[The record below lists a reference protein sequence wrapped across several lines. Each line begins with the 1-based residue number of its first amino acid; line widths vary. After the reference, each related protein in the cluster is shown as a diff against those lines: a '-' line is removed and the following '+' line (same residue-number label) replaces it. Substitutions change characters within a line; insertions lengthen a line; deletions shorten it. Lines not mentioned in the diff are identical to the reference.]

1 MPSHSNEMN
10 QMSIVRNETKVF
22 DSLAALMAASPA
34 AQRERGYADTLREI
48 LQQPATW
55 QATAALLRQ
64 PSVQAQLLTLLMPRP
79 AHIVL
84 TGSGSS
90 IYAAECIAPD
100 LQQALGVPVQA
111 IAAGTL
117 LTHWRSALPPGGGLL
132 ISIARSGDSPE
143 SAGVV
148 DQLLASAP
156 DWCHLAI
163 TCNASGKLATQ
174 FRGESRYRTLV
185 LDERTNDRS
194 LVMTSSFTNLVL
206 AGSGLGGR
214 ADAAGWPD
222 AVRRL
227 AGCVQR
233 VFDTRADA
241 LAAVAHGGFDQAV
254 YLGSG
259 GALGAAREAALK
271 MLEMTGGRVRTMAE
285 TFLGLRHGPMSSLD
299 ENTMVVAF
307 LSPDPAVRAYEY
319 DLLRE
324 LTRKRLGMVRVLVGE
339 GIAGDVAGM
348 QDVVVDLPGLQ
359 ADDDALPLLAD
370 VVVGQI
376 LAFFRCLALG
386 GKPDAPAQGVLT
398 RVVESFALHAAD
410 DASAPSAAGGGRIA

>member
-1 MPSHSNEMN
+1 
-10 QMSIVRNETKVF
+10 MSILRNKTKEF
-22 DSLAALMAASPA
+22 DSFAALAAAKPE

-55 QATAALLRQ
+55 QATAALLRE
-64 PSVQAQLLTLLMPRP
+64 PSVQAQLQAVLTPRP
-79 AHIVL
+79 AQVVL

-90 IYAAECIAPD
+90 IYAGECIAPD

-117 LTHWRSALPPGGGLL
+117 LTHWRRALPPGGGLL

-148 DQLLASAP
+148 DQLLAGAP
-156 DWCHLAI
+156 DWRHLAI

-174 FRGESRYRTLV
+174 YGAESRYRTLV

-214 ADAAGWPD
+214 ADEAGWPD
-222 AVRRL
+222 GVRRL
-227 AGCVQR
+227 ADCVQR
-233 VFDTRADA
+233 VFDTQADA
-241 LAAVAHGGFDQAV
+241 LASVAYDGFDQAV
-254 YLGSG
+254 YLGSN

-285 TFLGLRHGPMSSLD
+285 TFLGLRHGPMSSLG
-299 ENTMVVAF
+299 ENTLVVAF

-324 LTRKRLGMVRVLVGE
+324 LSRKQLGMVRVLVGE
-339 GIAGDVAGM
+339 GIADDVIGAQDVA
-348 QDVVVDLPGLQ
+348 VDLQGLQ
-359 ADDDALPLLAD
+359 ASDDALPLIAD
-370 VVVGQI
+370 VVVGQS

-386 GKPDAPAQGVLT
+386 GRPDAPAQGVLT
-398 RVVESFALHAAD
+398 RVVESFALHAAGG
-410 DASAPSAAGGGRIA
+410 PSGRPEKGEESVA